1 MSPARLSVFRSR
13 ASQPHR
19 QLSDKQRILE
29 KSEDLPEIVLSQEF
43 RIDFEIAKAFR
54 ISGSNALR
62 ANQWDDL
69 SVDADKLM

>member
-13 ASQPHR
+13 ASRPHR

-54 ISGSNALR
+54 ISGGNSLR
-62 ANQWDDL
+62 ANQWENL
-69 SVDADKLM
+69 IVEVRIS